1 MQLAHSMADTL
12 ITPINDSFIDFDVL
26 GNFDPINL
34 TVTGESH
41 YAKMVHEARRQ
52 RRLFDG
58 RLTDWIVVRNR
69 LSGSARATSALSP
82 MD

>member
-1 MQLAHSMADTL
+1 MRLAHSMADTL

-41 YAKMVHEARRQ
+41 YAKMVREARRE
-52 RRLFDG
+52 RRLLDG
-58 RLTDWIVVRNR
+58 RSTELDCDTQPFVRLAQQPPYCGWTD
-69 LSGSARATSALSP
+69 
-82 MD
+82 